1 MRQLEVH
8 GGGRRVPRSRT
19 AIAVAAFL
27 LVGLAVLVMPRTAQA
42 NYFVKECT
50 PGIQSSA
57 TDPFLISAGS
67 FNISFSNE
75 CGSGS
80 GYGLRLDA
88 HGKTSPVGRL
98 VWQVNA
104 PYGTVFKTADA
115 DVHYG
120 TEDGYGPAMAI
131 LSGGYA
137 PLNGGG
143 GPSQWAHAS
152 QTNTDHFGI
161 WLMCWPT
168 DRWCTSN
175 WAFSWS
181 TNVSFEVQDLVAPQI
196 AASGDLLDGGT
207 VHGVQ
212 ALQASATDSGGGVRS
227 IAVHVNGVTSKESAI
242 CMPFVAG
249 GGYDRVK
256 PCADSIGTQNVPLDT
271 QNDPGWVNGPNDVV
285 ICSTDAGG
293 NQSTPC
299 IHRVVDVDNSCPA
312 SGAIQ
317 ASRLDAGADVSG
329 HMRTQA
335 SLRSTDAPVIR
346 GSLSTSGGSPV
357 SGATVCV
364 YQTVALADASR
375 ELATTA
381 TTQPNGRFATKLD
394 PGASRTVQLV
404 YRYNTRTLD
413 QRVEL
418 NSTVV
423 PTLAIGEKSVGNGYP
438 VHFKGSVPGPN
449 AEGRAVAL
457 QARVGRKWRTF
468 KQLRTDQDGRFR
480 GLYRFTQTVGHV
492 RYLFR
497 ALVKR
502 QNGYP
507 YEAGASHRRKVVV
520 HG

>member
-175 WAFSWS
+175 WAYSWS
-181 TNVSFEVQDLVAPQI
+181 TNISFEWQDLVAPQI

-212 ALQASATDSGGGVRS
+212 GL
-227 IAVHVNGVTSKESAI
+227 H
-242 CMPFVAG
+242 
-249 GGYDRVK
+249 
-256 PCADSIGTQNVPLDT
+256 
-271 QNDPGWVNGPNDVV
+271 PGER
-285 ICSTDAGG
+285 
-293 NQSTPC
+293 
-299 IHRVVDVDNSCPA
+299 H
-312 SGAIQ
+312 
-317 ASRLDAGADVSG
+317 
-329 HMRTQA
+329 
-335 SLRSTDAPVIR
+335 
-346 GSLSTSGGSPV
+346 
-357 SGATVCV
+357 
-364 YQTVALADASR
+364 
-375 ELATTA
+375 
-381 TTQPNGRFATKLD
+381 
-394 PGASRTVQLV
+394 
-404 YRYNTRTLD
+404 
-413 QRVEL
+413 
-418 NSTVV
+418 
-423 PTLAIGEKSVGNGYP
+423 
-438 VHFKGSVPGPN
+438 
-449 AEGRAVAL
+449 
-457 QARVGRKWRTF
+457 
-468 KQLRTDQDGRFR
+468 
-480 GLYRFTQTVGHV
+480 
-492 RYLFR
+492 
-497 ALVKR
+497 
-502 QNGYP
+502 
-507 YEAGASHRRKVVV
+507 
-520 HG
+520 

>member
-1 MRQLEVH
+1 MRELEVQ
-8 GGGRRVPRSRT
+8 GGGRRVGRSRT

-27 LVGLAVLVMPRTAQA
+27 LVGLAVLLMPRTAQA

-50 PGIQSSA
+50 PGVQSSA
-57 TDPFLISAGS
+57 TDPFLISTGS

-104 PYGTVFKTADA
+104 PYATVFKTADA

-120 TEDGYGPAMAI
+120 TDDGYGPAMAI

-175 WAFSWS
+175 WAYSWS
-181 TNVSFEVQDLVAPQI
+181 TNLSFEVQDLVAPQI
-196 AASGDLLDGGT
+196 AANGDLLDGGT

-227 IAVHVNGVTSKESAI
+227 IAVSVNGVASKVDEM
-242 CMPFVAG
+242 CTPTFAG
-249 GGYDRVK
+249 GSYSHVK
-256 PCADSIGTQNVPLDT
+256 PCSDSSGIRTLSLDT
-271 QNDPGWVNGPNDVV
+271 QNDPGWTNGPNDVR
-285 ICSTDAGG
+285 ICSRDAGG
-293 NQSTPC
+293 NESSPC
-299 IHRVVDVDNSCPA
+299 LRRIVDVDNSCPG
-312 SGAIQ
+312 SGSQPAG
-317 ASRLDAGADVSG
+317 RFEAGADVGGRLRS
-329 HMRTQA
+329 QA
-335 SLRSTDAPVIR
+335 SVRSTESPVIR
-346 GSLSTSGGSPV
+346 GSLATSAGSPV
-357 SGATVCV
+357 AGATVCV

-375 ELATTA
+375 ELATTIA
-381 TTQPNGRFATKLD
+381 TQPNGRFATKLE
-394 PGASRTVQLV
+394 PGASRSVQLI
-404 YRYNTRTLD
+404 YRYNTRTLEQQVRLD
-413 QRVEL
+413 
-418 NSTVV
+418 SAVV
-423 PTLAIGEKSVGNGYP
+423 PKLAVAEKSVQNGHP
-438 VHFKGSVPGPN
+438 VHFNGSVPGPN
-449 AEGRAVAL
+449 ADERAVAL

-468 KQLRTDQDGRFR
+468 KQLRTDHDGRFK

-492 RYLFR
+492 RYTFR

-502 QNGYP
+502 QGGYP
-507 YEAGASHRRKVVV
+507 YDAGASRKRKVVV
-520 HG
+520 RG